1 MNLKIAYR
9 ILNSQVLPVEMCG
22 FVEKMQGF
30 LNDINASTEPDFDLT
45 QVINA
50 IEKMK
55 PVLKKFEFEIK
66 RVGSVEDDRIIKE
79 TAGELSRLVYT
90 SGSPYQQDRSCAY
103 APFGV
108 LKQQEGV
115 NLKNVSEE
123 CYLFKKTEF
132 KRACNRIIGQ
142 LEHVMWVMEQYLDRK
157 GEM

>member
-1 MNLKIAYR
+1 M
-9 ILNSQVLPVEMCG
+9 
-22 FVEKMQGF
+22 
-30 LNDINASTEPDFDLT
+30 T